1 MNYFV
6 FRNNT
11 VEQFFPKTCSFSGYD
26 DISAVPADVDGY
38 VWFYQLPV
46 GYDEGRLCEQVRG
59 YAQQLVFVISRAD
72 AAKPFIVLTMD
83 NGYAVP
89 FASGVDLVSAIAEYN
104 TALVEMERGHSNVK
118 LLDIREF
125 ARQYPASDLFDW
137 KYWFIS
143 QAGLNP
149 RLSKPFAEWFAR
161 KLDQIAS
168 KRKKCLVLDLDN
180 TLWGGVLG
188 EDGVEGIKLAG
199 AYPGKASRLFQEGL
213 LELQRSGVMLAVCSK
228 NNEADVMDAWERHPQ
243 MVLRADSFVAWRIN
257 WTDKATG
264 IKELAEELNI
274 GLDSMVF
281 LDDSPQEC
289 ELVRLALPEVEVPD
303 FPSQPYELPAFLQ
316 SLVEK
321 YFRIYTVTAED
332 AAKTEQYKANA
343 MRTQSQWEFVDFES
357 FLRSLEIKITIEPA
371 NEFNIPRIAQLTQK
385 TNQFNLTTR
394 RYTESDIKQF
404 QQRGWKIWCLGVSDK
419 FGDYG
424 ITGCAM
430 VDGNAIDSF
439 LLSCRV
445 LGKGIEK
452 VFAKKVLSLL
462 KEQGL
467 KTVSAQFIP
476 TSKNSPASGFW
487 EVVGFKGGIIDLDVA
502 DLDIEDYYQ
511 VIIK

>member
-11 VEQFFPKTCSFSGYD
+11 VEQFFPKNYTFSGYD
-26 DISAVPADVDGY
+26 DISTVPPDADGY

-59 YAQQLVFVISRAD
+59 YARQLAFVISRAD
-72 AAKPFIVLTMD
+72 PAKPFIVLTMD

-89 FASGVDLVSAIAEYN
+89 FASGVELVSAIAQYN
-104 TALVEMERGHSNVK
+104 TVLVDTEREYSNVK
-118 LLDIREF
+118 LLDITEF
-125 ARQYPASDLFDW
+125 TRQYPVSDLIDW

-143 QAGLNP
+143 QMGMNP
-149 RLSKPFAEWFAR
+149 RLAKPFAEWFAG
-161 KLDQIAS
+161 KLEQIAS

-188 EDGVEGIKLAG
+188 EDGVEGIKLG
-199 AYPGKASRLFQEGL
+199 GDYPGKAFRLFQEGL

-228 NNEADVMDAWERHPQ
+228 NNEADVLDAWKRHPE
-243 MVLRADSFVAWRIN
+243 MALRADSFVAWHIDWN
-257 WTDKATG
+257 DKATG
-264 IKELAEELNI
+264 IRELADELNI

-281 LDDSPQEC
+281 LDDSPSER
-289 ELVRLALPEVEVPD
+289 ELVRLALPEVEVPE
-303 FPSQPYELPAFLQ
+303 FPAQPYQLPVFFK
-316 SLVEK
+316 SLEEK
-321 YFRIYTVTAED
+321 YFRIYAVTAGD

-343 MRTQSQWEFVDFES
+343 RRAQSQREFVDFES

-371 NEFNIPRIAQLTQK
+371 DEFNIPRIAQLTQK

-394 RYTESDIKQF
+394 RYTESDIRQLLK
-404 QQRGWKIWCLGVSDK
+404 RGWRIWCIGVSDK

-424 ITGCAM
+424 ITGCVM
-430 VDGNAIDSF
+430 VDGSAIDTF
-439 LLSCRV
+439 LISCRI
-445 LGKGIEK
+445 LGKGIEY
-452 VFAKKVLSLL
+452 VFAKQVLSIL

-467 KTVSAQFIP
+467 KSLSAQYIP
-476 TSKNSPASGFW
+476 TAKNSPASGFL
-487 EVVGFKGGIIDLDVA
+487 ESVGFKDNIIDLDVA
-502 DLDIEDYYQ
+502 DLSIEDYYQ